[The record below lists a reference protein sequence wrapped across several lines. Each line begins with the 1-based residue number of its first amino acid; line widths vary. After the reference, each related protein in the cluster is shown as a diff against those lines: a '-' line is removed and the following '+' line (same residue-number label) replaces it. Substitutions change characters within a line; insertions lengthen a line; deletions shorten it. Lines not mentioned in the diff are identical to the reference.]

1 MTETFDIT
9 PSTRILRMLG
19 EIDFS
24 AVQCLCELIDN
35 SIDAFDSEEK
45 QAQKPTIIIN
55 TPAIPKSACCLKM
68 TASQFKTMALA

>member
-35 SIDAFDSEEK
+35 SIDAFDSDVN
-45 QAQKPTIIIN
+45 QA
-55 TPAIPKSACCLKM
+55 PKNPR
-68 TASQFKTMALA
+68 